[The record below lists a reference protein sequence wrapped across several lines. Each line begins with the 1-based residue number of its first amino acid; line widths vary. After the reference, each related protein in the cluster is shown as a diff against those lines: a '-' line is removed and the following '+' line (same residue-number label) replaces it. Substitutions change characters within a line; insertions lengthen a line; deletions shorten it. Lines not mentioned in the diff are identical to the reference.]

1 VSAEGFAVRAKPGQ
15 LQRAG
20 IGLSVDL
27 QQVWLDVAITITS
40 PIAASRGKLFLW
52 LPNLCPSS
60 VARSTRLSAHWLPEF
75 PACESPMGTRLTNWY
90 TCRVTLLAS
99 ETASNLGRVDHLTGQ
114 KRVMLLKPRGFC
126 AGVVRAIDIVKIALD
141 TFGAP
146 IYVRREIVH
155 NRFVVNELAEK
166 GAIFVNEIEE
176 VPAGQ
181 RVIYSAHGVSPAVRE
196 ASKARGLKVI
206 DATCPL
212 VTKVH
217 VEAVKFAKQGYSL
230 VLVGHR
236 DHDEIEGTLGE
247 APEATQVVSN
257 VAEVEALVVPDPN
270 RVAYLTQT
278 TLSLDEARDIIH
290 ALKVKFPNIAGP
302 HTQDI
307 CYATENRQVA
317 VRNVA
322 PGADLVL
329 VVGSTNSSNSNRLVE
344 VSNNLG
350 TKAYL
355 IDNSAA
361 IDPKWLEGV
370 DSVAVTAGASAP
382 EVLVEDVI
390 NYLQQNGYSGV
401 EEVEVMPE
409 NVRFGLPPEIIQ
421 AIGGAGGAQ
430 PIPVR

>member
-1 VSAEGFAVRAKPGQ
+1 
-15 LQRAG
+15 
-20 IGLSVDL
+20 
-27 QQVWLDVAITITS
+27 
-40 PIAASRGKLFLW
+40 
-52 LPNLCPSS
+52 
-60 VARSTRLSAHWLPEF
+60 
-75 PACESPMGTRLTNWY
+75 M
-90 TCRVTLLAS
+90 TLLAQ
-99 ETASNLGRVDHLTGQ
+99 ETVPNLGRADILASQ
-114 KRVMLLKPRGFC
+114 KRVLLLKPRGFC

-176 VPAGQ
+176 VPEGQ

-196 ASKARGLKVI
+196 SSKARGLKVI

-257 VAEVEALVVPDPN
+257 VAEVEALIVPDPN

-290 ALKVKFPNIAGP
+290 ALKVKFPNIVGP

-350 TKAYL
+350 TTAYL

-361 IDPKWLEGV
+361 IDPKWLEGAS
-370 DSVAVTAGASAP
+370 SVAVTAGASAP

-390 NYLQQNGYSGV
+390 NYLQLNGYTSV

-421 AIGGAGGAQ
+421 AIGGAGGGQ
-430 PIPVR
+430 PVPVR